1 MSNLSDK
8 ERLNLQEMVKS
19 YGAEDNTSKIRELK
33 HSKQIKENVEV
44 FMNLRRKYN
53 RMILNDKKSF
63 EKIAMKQC
71 NFLWSNYT
79 NIFNKLL
86 RDELN
91 INILFKFIDKLREIE
106 EGTVDQHEASVDVGK
121 ILKEMY
127 VDSAL
132 RREKKF
138 EEEEIK
144 RGNKKKKVER
154 KPSKNISWA
163 KFKSRGL
170 AVSQ

>member
-19 YGAEDNTSKIRELK
+19 YGADDNTKKIRELK
-33 HSKQIKENVEV
+33 HSKIIKENVEV
-44 FMNLRRKYN
+44 LMNLKKKYS
-53 RMILNDKKSF
+53 RMVLNDKKSF
-63 EKIAMKQC
+63 EKVAMKHC

-79 NIFNKLL
+79 NIFNRLL
-86 RDELN
+86 KDEIN
-91 INILFKFIDKLREIE
+91 VNILYKFIQKLKDIE
-106 EGTVDQHEASVDVGK
+106 EGIVDQHEASVDVGK

-144 RGNKKKKVER
+144 KGNKKKKMER
-154 KPSKNISWA
+154 KPVKNITWA

-170 AVSQ
+170 DSV

>member
-19 YGAEDNTSKIRELK
+19 YGADDNTKKIRELK
-33 HSKQIKENVEV
+33 HSKIIKENVEV
-44 FMNLRRKYN
+44 LMNLKKKYS
-53 RMILNDKKSF
+53 RMVLNDKKSF
-63 EKIAMKQC
+63 EKVAMKHC

-79 NIFNKLL
+79 NIFNRLL
-86 RDELN
+86 KDEIN
-91 INILFKFIDKLREIE
+91 VNILYKFIQKLKDIE
-106 EGTVDQHEASVDVGK
+106 EGIVDQHEASVDVGK

-144 RGNKKKKVER
+144 KGNKKKKMER
-154 KPSKNISWA
+154 KPVKNITWA

-170 AVSQ
+170 ESV